1 MYTPSS
7 AGSPPTVDREGGGG
21 GMLSTHC
28 FLRRVLMRDP
38 QEKSEFY
45 GLTLCSEANR
55 NDSRECL
62 QGSRLAPR

>member
-1 MYTPSS
+1 
-7 AGSPPTVDREGGGG
+7 
-21 GMLSTHC
+21 MLSTHC